1 MLVNGVVALILT
13 VESISDIK
21 SQSIALPR
29 LVIYMVFSLLGN
41 LIFRYQSFVSLV
53 GGIVVGVMFLGFGL
67 LTKEGVGYGDGAM
80 FMCLGAVLGLYENL
94 RLLMYSLL
102 VASVVGGLYALV
114 RRKGMKIQIP
124 FIPCVLVTFLI
135 IWLVEV
141 IG

>member
-53 GGIVVGVMFLGFGL
+53 GGIVVGVMFLGL
-67 LTKEGVGYGDGAM
+67 LCT
-80 FMCLGAVLGLYENL
+80 L
-94 RLLMYSLL
+94 
-102 VASVVGGLYALV
+102 
-114 RRKGMKIQIP
+114 IQEKVDI
-124 FIPCVLVTFLI
+124 
-135 IWLVEV
+135 
-141 IG
+141 

>member
-1 MLVNGVVALILT
+1 MKTLQKAQRTIFFL
-13 VESISDIK
+13 IK
-21 SQSIALPR
+21 S
-29 LVIYMVFSLLGN
+29 
-41 LIFRYQSFVSLV
+41 
-53 GGIVVGVMFLGFGL
+53 
-67 LTKEGVGYGDGAM
+67 
-80 FMCLGAVLGLYENL
+80 
-94 RLLMYSLL
+94 LMYSLL